1 TPKSGHGR
9 TVDMSAQLA
18 ETLLG
23 LRSAG
28 QAVDLR
34 SGRPVPWAFPSKA
47 QTPLEHHNVAKR
59 FKRILRAAGLPG
71 HFHLHR
77 LRHTFASLLLQ
88 QGESPAYVQR
98 QLGHASYQLT
108 VDTYGRWLPMGNK
121 AAVDGLDDA
130 KPARAALSGS
140 KTPKLVAVESST
152 AKPRE
157 L

>member
-1 TPKSGHGR
+1 AR
-9 TVDMSAQLA
+9 
-18 ETLLG
+18 
-23 LRSAG
+23 
-28 QAVDLR
+28 
-34 SGRPVPWAFPSKA
+34 
-47 QTPLEHHNVAKR
+47 TPLEHHNVAKR
-59 FKRILRAAGLPG
+59 FKRILRAAGLPA
-71 HFHLHR
+71 
-77 LRHTFASLLLQ
+77 TSISIASATHSRASCCSR
-88 QGESPAYVQR
+88 ESPAYVQR

-157 L
+157 LLQLVVGKRVRAGDPPRTRT